1 MYQKLQVLGR
11 GGRWGAFFLLI
22 PFGVMSANPSFRF
35 SWLRPGTAWPCR
47 MWWSGSNGA
56 TWLMSLG
63 YAVASLWRM
72 WRFYAGG
79 PHNWMPRAICPWRP
93 TLVAAICRTC
103 LHKMCQERLKKQ
115 GVGGEGGQHG
125 VEIAQKESGRRLDLR
140 YLEVAWNWSCTIP
153 FSVVA
158 RSKKESKSLWC
169 GRNVWRFLAPLN
181 GSDVGSQHPGALS
194 LQLKHETDGMWMW
207 VEMSSVKWGLALCTT
222 VRNGLNEH
230 NMIFQHWGATW
241 PLNVLFDGR
250 LTRVGA
256 VRILYAMLGW
266 AYHFATGFHGEWWN
280 QPLYQS

>member
-1 MYQKLQVLGR
+1 MYAYVHIIFDDSAFGWLISGSDCSLVTSSFVRVR
-11 GGRWGAFFLLI
+11 GTCIRNSKYLVGPGRWGAFFLFFLLI

-79 PHNWMPRAICPWRP
+79 QHNWMPRAICPWRP
-93 TLVAAICRTC
+93 TLVAAICQTC
-103 LHKMCQERLKKQ
+103 LHKMCQERWKKQ

-140 YLEVAWNWSCTIP
+140 YLEVAWNWSCTGCTIP

-158 RSKKESKSLWC
+158 RSKESKSLRPKC
-169 GRNVWRFLAPLN
+169 LAIPCTIERFRWWFTAPR
-181 GSDVGSQHPGALS
+181 S
-194 LQLKHETDGMWMW
+194 T
-207 VEMSSVKWGLALCTT
+207 
-222 VRNGLNEH
+222 
-230 NMIFQHWGATW
+230 
-241 PLNVLFDGR
+241 
-250 LTRVGA
+250 
-256 VRILYAMLGW
+256 
-266 AYHFATGFHGEWWN
+266 
-280 QPLYQS
+280 